1 MALQQR
7 FREKACDVFCF
18 ADVNSNVQGLIQ
30 EHGDR
35 FEVSMLYG
43 SLRHSASLLPWRQ
56 TTHRTEQS
64 SWVDRS
70 ESVEVS
76 LPSTAE
82 GFLVVPTDISGV
94 LSTSPTESQ
103 GICSHYVKRGLRTLS
118 WESGSQAT
126 HPVQYYT
133 NFCSKSRCRQS
144 MSSLFGTNLEQE
156 KKSED
161 KRGGGMTST
170 RREPRY
176 QATHTGLAAT
186 LSETSAR
193 WHGLFWACQG
203 ESQKQAGCLADVER
217 DGHDLAALSYFACML
232 PLRLRK
238 GGRLIAL
245 VMDPHGK
252 DDPDPHIGQRTD
264 GHRMTFAF
272 RSLALVIVS
281 GPCFTLGGLPGKL
294 VQSIAQRF

>member
-43 SLRHSASLLPWRQ
+43 SLRHSALLLPWRQ

-103 GICSHYVKRGLRTLS
+103 GICSHYVKRGLRTPFLGERLPSDLS
-118 WESGSQAT
+118 ISILTRTFVLSQDLGS
-126 HPVQYYT
+126 
-133 NFCSKSRCRQS
+133 
-144 MSSLFGTNLEQE
+144 L
-156 KKSED
+156 
-161 KRGGGMTST
+161 
-170 RREPRY
+170 
-176 QATHTGLAAT
+176 
-186 LSETSAR
+186 
-193 WHGLFWACQG
+193 CQVF
-203 ESQKQAGCLADVER
+203 L
-217 DGHDLAALSYFACML
+217 
-232 PLRLRK
+232 
-238 GGRLIAL
+238 
-245 VMDPHGK
+245 
-252 DDPDPHIGQRTD
+252 
-264 GHRMTFAF
+264 
-272 RSLALVIVS
+272 
-281 GPCFTLGGLPGKL
+281 GP
-294 VQSIAQRF
+294 I